1 MHKNPQATANAFAV
15 VGGALYLI
23 CTLWTLLS
31 RSSFIAL
38 MNTWTHGVDLAS
50 LPSKP
55 LDLGTILTGLITFVL
70 SAWVTGYA
78 FAYTYNYFAG
88 KK

>member
-1 MHKNPQATANAFAV
+1 MQHNPKATANSLAV
-15 VGGALYLI
+15 VSGALYLI
-23 CTLWTLLS
+23 CIVWTLLS
-31 RSSFIAL
+31 RSSFIAV

-55 LDLGTILTGLITFVL
+55 LDFGTILTGLITFVL